1 MQVEI
6 ISPEKTLF
14 KGSAEVVTVPGAAGA
29 FTILKNHAPIISLLK
44 KGNIAYGTE
53 ASKQEIAIESG
64 FLEAKNNK
72 ITICIEQ

>member
-1 MQVEI
+1 MQIEI

-14 KGSAEVVTVPGAAGA
+14 KGKADVLNVPGSAGA
-29 FTILKNHAPIISLLK
+29 FTILNAHAPIVSLLK
-44 KGNIAYGTE
+44 KGTIAYGTE
-53 ASKQEIAIESG
+53 ASKQEIEIESG